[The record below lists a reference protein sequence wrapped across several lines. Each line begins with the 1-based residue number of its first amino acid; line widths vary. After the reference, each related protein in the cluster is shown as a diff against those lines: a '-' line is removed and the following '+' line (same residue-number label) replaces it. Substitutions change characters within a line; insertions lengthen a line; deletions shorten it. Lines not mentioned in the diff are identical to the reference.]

1 MNLNANLLKSGAAAL
16 LIASTGA
23 VADNHEEG
31 EAYHLAIH
39 HVHAKLGHIP
49 EFQAGME
56 AYSNCLKE
64 NDAEDGFSV
73 WRSFDGDRTGFH
85 IVGRFDKWAEFDE
98 DDEVSNGCWGNDEIR
113 AGVFD
118 HMASW
123 ETSYAEKLPAW
134 SGNAEGSTVVRLHN
148 FRVDEGDDFRA
159 LVGEITGYMKDAEYE
174 HQADWFTVVGGG
186 YWDAD
191 YFAVAH
197 YENFAAMDEDR
208 LGVGGV
214 LSEAV
219 GEESAGRFW
228 DAWRETTADEKG
240 YWNEVLALQSSMG
253 YNPDDED

>member
-23 VADNHEEG
+23 LADNHEEG

-85 IVGRFDKWAEFDE
+85 IVGRFDKWAEFDA
-98 DDEVSNGCWGNDEIR
+98 DDEVSDGCWGNDEIR
-113 AGVFD
+113 GGVFD

-134 SGNAEGSTVVRLHN
+134 SGSGAEGYTVVHLHN
-148 FRVDEGDDFRA
+148 FRVEENGDFRA
-159 LVGEITGYMKDAEYE
+159 VVGEITGYMKDAEYV
-174 HQADWFTVVGGG
+174 HQADWFNVMTSG

-191 YFAVAH
+191 YFAVTH
-197 YENFAAMDEDR
+197 FDNFAAMDEDR
-208 LGVGGV
+208 LGVMGV
-214 LSEAV
+214 LREAV
-219 GEESAGRFW
+219 GDERAEQLWEDWG
-228 DAWRETTADEKG
+228 DTLADEKG
-240 YWNEVLALQSSMG
+240 YWRETLVLQSSMG
-253 YNPDDED
+253 YSPDDE